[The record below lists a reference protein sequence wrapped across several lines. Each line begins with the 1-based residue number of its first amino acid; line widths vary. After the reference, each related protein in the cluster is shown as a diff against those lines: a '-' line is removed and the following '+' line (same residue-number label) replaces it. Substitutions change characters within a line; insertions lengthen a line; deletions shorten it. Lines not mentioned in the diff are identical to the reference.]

1 MPLSPPVTMT
11 TSCLPISTMASAL
24 STAECTTS
32 KLPAASPSRWLREF
46 SVRWSIILRPRRS
59 KIPLAMPACSGRDL
73 ACGKALTRSSV
84 GSSAPAA
91 VATPSASMPNAT
103 KTSAKRPMNPSL
115 RGSAAA
121 RTAIIAAPPAPRPR
135 PMESNDVDVDRRGG
149 SAILPQ
155 ARNPGETCMRAIS
168 LAEANRI
175 IEGTFASAKKRKA
188 YALAAIVLDAGGRV
202 KAFQKQDGASLM
214 RFEIAY
220 GKAFGALA
228 LNRSSR
234 QVLQKAKEKPAFMQ
248 SLAELADGPLF
259 LEAGGQL
266 IRDAAGEIVGAL
278 GVTGDVNEVD
288 DLCAIDGIHAGGL
301 RADADFDAEAARR
314 LNIKVDPPLRD
325 PRKKAS
331 RSR

>member
-1 MPLSPPVTMT
+1 
-11 TSCLPISTMASAL
+11 
-24 STAECTTS
+24 
-32 KLPAASPSRWLREF
+32 
-46 SVRWSIILRPRRS
+46 
-59 KIPLAMPACSGRDL
+59 
-73 ACGKALTRSSV
+73 
-84 GSSAPAA
+84 
-91 VATPSASMPNAT
+91 
-103 KTSAKRPMNPSL
+103 
-115 RGSAAA
+115 
-121 RTAIIAAPPAPRPR
+121 
-135 PMESNDVDVDRRGG
+135 
-149 SAILPQ
+149 
-155 ARNPGETCMRAIS
+155 MRAIS

-175 IEGTFASAKKRKA
+175 IEGTFAAAKKRKA
-188 YALAAIVLDAGGRV
+188 HALAAIVLDAGGRV

-248 SLAELADGPLF
+248 SLAALADGPLF

-288 DLCAIDGIHAGGL
+288 DLCAIDGIHAGGF
-301 RADADFDAEAARR
+301 RADADFDAAAARR

-325 PRKKAS
+325 PRKKAPAT
-331 RSR
+331 R